1 MAGKHEL
8 PFGSVKIS
16 AKWSLCFLS
25 FCKFAVQKCKMSL
38 SVLDVAGVV
47 LQNFLAQVAAVQMH
61 IDFCGANVFVAEH
74 GLYGTEVGAPL
85 QQMGGK
91 AVAEG
96 VGTDVL
102 GDAGPLCVIFDED
115 KEADAA

>member
-1 MAGKHEL
+1 
-8 PFGSVKIS
+8 
-16 AKWSLCFLS
+16 
-25 FCKFAVQKCKMSL
+25 MSL

-47 LQNFLAQVAAVQMH
+47 LQNFLSQVAAVQMH
-61 IDFCGANVFVAEH
+61 VDFCGAYVFVAEH
-74 GLYGTEVGAPL
+74 GLYATEVGASL

-96 VGTDVL
+96 VGTDVF
-102 GDAGPLCVIFDED
+102 GDAGPLCVFLDED

>member
-1 MAGKHEL
+1 
-8 PFGSVKIS
+8 
-16 AKWSLCFLS
+16 
-25 FCKFAVQKCKMSL
+25 MSL

-96 VGTDVL
+96 VGTDVF
-102 GDAGPLCVIFDED
+102 GDAGPLCVFLDED
-115 KEADAA
+115 KEADAAQMAASGGGDEDVVLFSGSYFQPLPHRKPGA

>member
-1 MAGKHEL
+1 
-8 PFGSVKIS
+8 
-16 AKWSLCFLS
+16 
-25 FCKFAVQKCKMSL
+25 MSL

-74 GLYGTEVGAPL
+74 GLYGAEVGAPL

-96 VGTDVL
+96 VGADVFGNADTL
-102 GDAGPLCVIFDED
+102 RRLFDD
-115 KEADAA
+115 GKYHHAR

>member
-1 MAGKHEL
+1 
-8 PFGSVKIS
+8 
-16 AKWSLCFLS
+16 
-25 FCKFAVQKCKMSL
+25 MSL

-47 LQNFLAQVAAVQMH
+47 LQNLLPQVAAVQMH
-61 IDFCGANVFVAEH
+61 IDLCGAYVFVAEH
-74 GLYGTEVGAPL
+74 GLYGAEVGAPL
-85 QQMGGK
+85 KQMGGK

-96 VGTDVL
+96 VGADVL

>member
-1 MAGKHEL
+1 
-8 PFGSVKIS
+8 
-16 AKWSLCFLS
+16 
-25 FCKFAVQKCKMSL
+25 MSL

-74 GLYGTEVGAPL
+74 GLYGAEVGAPL

-96 VGTDVL
+96 VGADVF
-102 GDAGPLCVIFDED
+102 GDAGPLCVFLYED
-115 KEADAA
+115 KEADAAQMAASGGGDEDVVLFSGSYFQPLSHRKPGA